1 MPTEELRVIELA
13 ENHRR
18 IVLDGTEVPLLQR
31 AGDTDYRCGACGTVL
46 VEQAWH
52 WEVRNLVFRCPSC
65 GVYNEVEK

>member
-18 IVLDGTEVPLLQR
+18 IVLGGADAPLLRR
-31 AGDTDYRCGACGTVL
+31 AGDTDYRCGVCGTML

-65 GVYNEVEK
+65 GSHNELEK